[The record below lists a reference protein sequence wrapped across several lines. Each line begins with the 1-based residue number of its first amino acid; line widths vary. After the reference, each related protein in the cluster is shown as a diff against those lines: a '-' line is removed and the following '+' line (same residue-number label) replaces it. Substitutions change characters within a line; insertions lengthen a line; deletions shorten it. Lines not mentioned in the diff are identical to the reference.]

1 MAILILD
8 DIDEATSWKQALSIY
23 LPQVDIR
30 VSLDEGDPADV
41 KALILWDDFS
51 VLPALTNLKMVVVL
65 GAGVDHIFE
74 SGVTI
79 PNSVKVCRLV
89 NPSITS
95 QMVEWVTL
103 AETVYRANRTSS

>member
-41 KALILWDDFS
+41 KALIL
-51 VLPALTNLKMVVVL
+51 
-65 GAGVDHIFE
+65 
-74 SGVTI
+74 
-79 PNSVKVCRLV
+79 
-89 NPSITS
+89 
-95 QMVEWVTL
+95 
-103 AETVYRANRTSS
+103 